1 MYRLP
6 LIKAEQSLSHG
17 GVIAYPTETVFGL
30 GCDPFCEPAL
40 VRLMILKGRLHHSG
54 FILIGASWDQLLPFV
69 REPSKQRM
77 KQVRAKSKRPI
88 TWVFAAEPGLPELM
102 YGPNHTMAVRVT
114 THSTS
119 AALCERFGPLVST
132 SANFHGETPKRR
144 YLQVV
149 RHFHGLVDYIVP
161 GDAGPHSKPSEIRDA
176 RTGKVIRS

>member
-40 VRLMILKGRLHHSG
+40 ARLMILKGRRRHAG
-54 FILIGASWDQLLPFV
+54 FILIGASWDQLLAFV
-69 REPSKQRM
+69 REPSKEHM
-77 KQVRAKSKRPI
+77 KQVRAKSTRPV
-88 TWVFAAEPGLPELM
+88 TWVFDAEPGLPELM
-102 YGPNHTMAVRVT
+102 YGPGHTLALRVT
-114 THSTS
+114 THPTA
-119 AALCERFGPLVST
+119 AALCERVGPVVST
-132 SANFHGETPKRR
+132 SANFHGEPPKRR

-149 RHFHGLVDYIVP
+149 RHFSGLVDYIVP
-161 GDAGPHSKPSEIRDA
+161 GDAGPHKQPSEIRDA